1 MTASNIPN
9 SLSGDD
15 LQRLLENAQSEETD
29 TPEIDSRE
37 HIDLTAIRLVQEA
50 VEECRDPLVH
60 KAMVV
65 HIINGLIQWHDTMS
79 EKMFERGE
87 TKSAIAWAA
96 DKGKFQSMMNI
107 LLTINLGEED
117 WMTSN

>member
-1 MTASNIPN
+1 MTFSIPN

-15 LQRLLENAQSEETD
+15 LQRLLENAQSEDTD
-29 TPEIDSRE
+29 IPEVNSQE

-65 HIINGLIQWHDTMS
+65 HIINGLISWHDKMS
-79 EKMFERGE
+79 ENMFDRDE
-87 TKSAIAWAA
+87 TKAAIAWAA
-96 DKGKFQSMMNI
+96 DKGKLQSIMNI
-107 LLTINLGEED
+107 LFTINLGEDD
-117 WMTSN
+117 WMTGD

>member
-1 MTASNIPN
+1 MTASIPN

-15 LQRLLENAQSEETD
+15 LQRLLENAQSEETSNE
-29 TPEIDSRE
+29 EISSRE

-50 VEECRDPLVH
+50 VEECTDPLVH
-60 KAMVV
+60 KAMLV
-65 HIINGLIQWHDTMS
+65 HIVNGMIAWHDKMS
-79 EKMFERGE
+79 ENMFDRDE

-96 DKGKFQSMMNI
+96 DKGKFQAMMNI
-107 LLTINLGEED
+107 LFTINLGEDD